1 MEFLGGKIRDLTG
14 QVSGLQWSL
23 AEVGERRETEV
34 FSLASELAVLSL
46 PAQVGEDTSSLGLQ
60 VASLTSQLEEGAR
73 QEDRLWGELSSLTR
87 AQEGVLQEVANVRN
101 QPIDLQDT
109 IDRLTGEGDELVPVS
124 REVLVEGGEGGGCF
138 SLLLR

>member
-46 PAQVGEDTSSLGLQ
+46 PAQGGEDTSSLRLQ

-73 QEDRLWGELSSLTR
+73 QEDRLRGELSSLTR
-87 AQEGVLQEVANVRN
+87 AQEEVLQEVASVRS
-101 QPIDLQDT
+101 QTIDLQDT
-109 IDRLTGEGDELVPVS
+109 IDRLTGERDELVPVS
-124 REVLVEGGEGGGCF
+124 REVVVEGGGGGGC
-138 SLLLR
+138 

>member
-1 MEFLGGKIRDLTG
+1 M
-14 QVSGLQWSL
+14 
-23 AEVGERRETEV
+23 GERREIEV

-60 VASLTSQLEEGAR
+60 VASLTSQLEEGSR
-73 QEDRLWGELSSLTR
+73 QEDRSWGELSSFTR
-87 AQEGVLQEVANVRN
+87 AQEGVLQEVANVRS
-101 QPIDLQDT
+101 QTIDLQDT

-124 REVLVEGGEGGGCF
+124 REVLVEGGGGGGCF